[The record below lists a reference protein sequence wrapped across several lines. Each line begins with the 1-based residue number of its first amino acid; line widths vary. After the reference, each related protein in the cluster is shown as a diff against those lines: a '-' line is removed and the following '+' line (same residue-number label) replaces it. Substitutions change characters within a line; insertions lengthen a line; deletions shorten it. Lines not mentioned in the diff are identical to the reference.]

1 MNLQEKINILEK
13 LKEEQNTKEQK
24 LRFGVKP
31 RWNGN
36 TGYSFFRELRE
47 SLSTSN
53 QTKLNNPVTDVV
65 DAYYVA
71 KAGYARL

>member
-13 LKEEQNTKEQK
+13 LKEERDTEERK

-36 TGYSFFRELRE
+36 PISFFRNLKT
-47 SLSTSN
+47 SLQSN
-53 QTKLNNPVTDVV
+53 SKD
-65 DAYYVA
+65 
-71 KAGYARL
+71 RLGNLKRSISR

>member
-1 MNLQEKINILEK
+1 MNLKRKLNLLEK
-13 LKEEQNTKEQK
+13 LKEEQETKEQK

-31 RWNGN
+31 RWNRN

-53 QTKLNNPVTDVV
+53 QTKLNNLKRNVII
-65 DAYYVA
+65 
-71 KAGYARL
+71 

>member
-13 LKEEQNTKEQK
+13 LKDKRDTKEQK

-36 TGYSFFRELRE
+36 PISFFRNLKT
-47 SLSTSN
+47 SLQSN
-53 QTKLNNPVTDVV
+53 SKD
-65 DAYYVA
+65 
-71 KAGYARL
+71 RLENLKRSMSR

>member
-1 MNLQEKINILEK
+1 MNLKRKLNLLEK
-13 LKEEQNTKEQK
+13 LKEERDTKDQK

-31 RWNGN
+31 RWTGN

-53 QTKLNNPVTDVV
+53 QTKLNNLKGSVII
-65 DAYYVA
+65 
-71 KAGYARL
+71 

>member
-1 MNLQEKINILEK
+1 MNLKHRLNLLEK
-13 LKEEQNTKEQK
+13 LKEERDTKEQK

-31 RWNGN
+31 RWTEN

-53 QTKLNNPVTDVV
+53 QTKLNNLKRSVII
-65 DAYYVA
+65 
-71 KAGYARL
+71 

>member
-1 MNLQEKINILEK
+1 MNIKHKLNLLEK
-13 LKEEQNTKEQK
+13 LKEEQNTIEQK

-36 TGYSFFRELRE
+36 TGYSFFKELRE

-53 QTKLNNPVTDVV
+53 QTKLNNLKRSVLV
-65 DAYYVA
+65 
-71 KAGYARL
+71 

>member
-1 MNLQEKINILEK
+1 MNLKRKLNLLEK
-13 LKEEQNTKEQK
+13 LKEEREKKEQK

-31 RWNGN
+31 RWTSN

-53 QTKLNNPVTDVV
+53 QTKLNNLKRSVII
-65 DAYYVA
+65 
-71 KAGYARL
+71 

>member
-1 MNLQEKINILEK
+1 MNLKHRLNLLEK
-13 LKEEQNTKEQK
+13 LKEEQETKEQK

-31 RWNGN
+31 RWNRN

-53 QTKLNNPVTDVV
+53 QTKLNNLKRSV
-65 DAYYVA
+65 
-71 KAGYARL
+71 LI

>member
-1 MNLQEKINILEK
+1 MNLKRKLNLLKK
-13 LKEEQNTKEQK
+13 LKEERDIKEQK

-47 SLSTSN
+47 SLSTSD
-53 QTKLNNPVTDVV
+53 QIKLNNLKRSVLV
-65 DAYYVA
+65 
-71 KAGYARL
+71 

>member
-1 MNLQEKINILEK
+1 MNLKQKINLLKK
-13 LKEEQNTKEQK
+13 LKEERYTKEQK

-31 RWNGN
+31 RWIGN

-53 QTKLNNPVTDVV
+53 QTKLNNLKRSVLV
-65 DAYYVA
+65 
-71 KAGYARL
+71 

>member
-1 MNLQEKINILEK
+1 MNLKQKIYLLEK
-13 LKEEQNTKEQK
+13 LKEEQEKKEQK

-31 RWNGN
+31 RWTGN

-53 QTKLNNPVTDVV
+53 QTKLNNLKRSVLV
-65 DAYYVA
+65 
-71 KAGYARL
+71 

>member
-1 MNLQEKINILEK
+1 MNLKRKLKLLEK
-13 LKEEQNTKEQK
+13 LKEERDTKEQK

-31 RWNGN
+31 RWTCN

-53 QTKLNNPVTDVV
+53 QTKLNNLKRSVII
-65 DAYYVA
+65 
-71 KAGYARL
+71 

>member
-1 MNLQEKINILEK
+1 MNLKQKVNLLEK
-13 LKEEQNTKEQK
+13 LKEERDKKEQK
-24 LRFGVKP
+24 LRFGVKY

-53 QTKLNNPVTDVV
+53 QTKLNNLKRSVII
-65 DAYYVA
+65 
-71 KAGYARL
+71 

>member
-1 MNLQEKINILEK
+1 MNLKRKLNLLEK
-13 LKEEQNTKEQK
+13 LKEAQDTKEQK
-24 LRFGVKP
+24 PRWGVKP

-53 QTKLNNPVTDVV
+53 QTKLNNLKRSVT
-65 DAYYVA
+65 
-71 KAGYARL
+71 L

>member
-1 MNLQEKINILEK
+1 MNLKQKINLFVL
-13 LKEEQNTKEQK
+13 LKEERDTKEQK

-31 RWNGN
+31 RWTGN

-53 QTKLNNPVTDVV
+53 QTKKNNLKRSVII
-65 DAYYVA
+65 
-71 KAGYARL
+71 

>member
-36 TGYSFFRELRE
+36 PTSFFRNLKT
-47 SLSTSN
+47 SLQSN
-53 QTKLNNPVTDVV
+53 SKD
-65 DAYYVA
+65 
-71 KAGYARL
+71 RLENLKRSMSR

>member
-1 MNLQEKINILEK
+1 MNLKQKINLLEK
-13 LKEEQNTKEQK
+13 LIEEQETKEQK

-31 RWNGN
+31 RWTGN

-53 QTKLNNPVTDVV
+53 QTKLNNLKRSVLV
-65 DAYYVA
+65 
-71 KAGYARL
+71 

>member
-1 MNLQEKINILEK
+1 MNLKRKLNLLEK
-13 LKEEQNTKEQK
+13 LKEERDTIEQK

-31 RWNGN
+31 RWSGN

-53 QTKLNNPVTDVV
+53 QTKLNNLKRSVII
-65 DAYYVA
+65 
-71 KAGYARL
+71 

>member
-1 MNLQEKINILEK
+1 MNLKQKINLLEK
-13 LKEEQNTKEQK
+13 LKEERDTKKQK

-36 TGYSFFRELRE
+36 TGYSFFKELRE

-53 QTKLNNPVTDVV
+53 QNKLNNLKRSVLV
-65 DAYYVA
+65 
-71 KAGYARL
+71 